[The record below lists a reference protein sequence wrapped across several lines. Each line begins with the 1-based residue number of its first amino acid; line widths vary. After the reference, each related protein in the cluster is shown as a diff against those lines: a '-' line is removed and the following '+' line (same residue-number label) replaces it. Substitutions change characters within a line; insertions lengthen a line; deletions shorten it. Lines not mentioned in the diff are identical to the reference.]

1 LWLRPKEVAISI
13 DPTETVVHTIDLIVS
28 NPKIRGGRPVLAGTS
43 LRVLDIAV
51 QKVFHRQTPD
61 EIAQHF
67 QISLPQVYTALAYYY
82 QHKPEID
89 ADIREQDK
97 IAREYMEKRIG
108 SRHDPILS

>member
-1 LWLRPKEVAISI
+1 MSV
-13 DPTETVVHTIDLIVS
+13 DPAETVVHSIDLIVS

-43 LRVLDIAV
+43 LRVLDIAI

-67 QISLPQVYTALAYYY
+67 QISLPQVYAALAYYY

-89 ADIREQDK
+89 ADIREQERIFQEAK
-97 IAREYMEKRIG
+97 EKRIG
-108 SRHDPILS
+108 SRHAPILS

>member
-1 LWLRPKEVAISI
+1 MNV
-13 DPTETVVHTIDLIVS
+13 DPAETVVHSIDLIVS

-61 EIAQHF
+61 EITQHF
-67 QISLPQVYTALAYYY
+67 QISLPQVYAALAYYY

-97 IAREYMEKRIG
+97 IAREYKEKQMHIKVEEV
-108 SRHDPILS
+108 

>member
-1 LWLRPKEVAISI
+1 MSI
-13 DPTETVVHTIDLIVS
+13 DPAETTVHSIDLITS

-67 QISLPQVYTALAYYY
+67 QISLPQVYAALAYYY

-97 IAREYMEKRIG
+97 LAREYKEKQIG
-108 SRHDPILS
+108 SRHVTILS

>member
-1 LWLRPKEVAISI
+1 MSI
-13 DPTETVVHTIDLIVS
+13 DPAETTVHSIDLITS
-28 NPKIRGGRPVLAGTS
+28 NPTIRGGRPVLAGTS

-67 QISLPQVYTALAYYY
+67 QISLPQVYAALAYYY

-97 IAREYMEKRIG
+97 LAREYKEKQIG
-108 SRHDPILS
+108 SRHVTILS

>member
-1 LWLRPKEVAISI
+1 MSI

-82 QHKPEID
+82 QHKSEID
-89 ADIREQDK
+89 ADIREQERIFQDAK
-97 IAREYMEKRIG
+97 EKQIG
-108 SRHDPILS
+108 SRHAPILS

>member
-1 LWLRPKEVAISI
+1 MSTDSADI
-13 DPTETVVHTIDLIVS
+13 VVHSIDLIVS
-28 NPKIRGGRPVLAGTS
+28 NPKIRGGRPVLSGTS

-67 QISLPQVYTALAYYY
+67 QISLPHVYAALAYYY

-89 ADIREQDK
+89 TDIREQDK
-97 IAREYMEKRIG
+97 VAREYKEKRIG
-108 SRHDPILS
+108 SRHDPILSR